1 MQVISASEKNPSAN
15 LQHLTV
21 TEANNSSEIIPDTLL
36 PSTSHTPDSHDG
48 GGNKVA
54 VTLPQNAC
62 ITGGQMQHAQ
72 LQKAKPSGL
81 RMPSPSLG
89 FFGQVCHLYFP

>member
-15 LQHLTV
+15 LQHLPV

-36 PSTSHTPDSHDG
+36 PSTSHTLDSHDG
-48 GGNKVA
+48 GGNTVA

>member
-1 MQVISASEKNPSAN
+1 MQVISSSEKHPSTN
-15 LQHLTV
+15 LQYLPV
-21 TEANNSSEIIPDTLL
+21 TEANNTSEIIPDTLL

-48 GGNKVA
+48 RGNKVA
-54 VTLPQNAC
+54 VTFPQNAC
-62 ITGGQMQHAQ
+62 ITGGQIQNAQ

-81 RMPSPSLG
+81 RLPSPSLG